1 MRLDLLER
9 LLNDLKLEWEWA
21 GDTILFGTHNA
32 RQIMLTPSRIIV
44 TNETRF
50 SPKKITRGQWASLV
64 SIENRLRASGV
75 VFDTAV
81 DDHGRWVIRCS
92 ENVSGA
98 HSIDWVFSAGTEKL
112 TKIVINEETED
123 EI

>member
-9 LLNDLKLEWEWA
+9 LLNHLNLKWEWEWDLK
-21 GDTILFGTHNA
+21 GDSMAFITPSERKIKIGPEGFVVTKGTHSTAN
-32 RQIMLTPSRIIV
+32 
-44 TNETRF
+44 
-50 SPKKITRGQWASLV
+50 KITRGQWASLV

-75 VFDTAV
+75 VFETAV
-81 DDHGRWVIRCS
+81 DDHGRWVIRCA

-112 TKIVINEETED
+112 TKIVINEE
-123 EI
+123 